1 MAGRIKYYRED
12 VTYRLRN
19 IRNIRTWMETCIGKQ
34 KKQTGEVSIIFC
46 SDDYLYNMN
55 VEYLNHDTLTDVIT
69 FDYSEGDTISGDVF
83 ISIERVRE
91 NAVLYGKTFNE
102 ELNRVMI
109 HGILHLCG
117 YKDKTRKDAA
127 LMRRKEEECLA
138 LLA

>member
-1 MAGRIKYYRED
+1 MADRISFYRED

-19 IRNIRTWMETCIGKQ
+19 IRNIRSWMLHCIGQQ

-55 VEYLNHDTLTDVIT
+55 LEYLDHDTLTDVIT

-91 NAVLYGKTFNE
+91 NAALYGKSLGE
-102 ELNRVMI
+102 ELKRVMI
-109 HGILHLCG
+109 HGIMHLCG

-138 LLA
+138 LFV

>member
-19 IRNIRTWMETCIGKQ
+19 IRNIRTWMETCIGEQ